1 MKRIIIVGAERG
13 LGLGLADTLLQRGW
27 YVMATAL
34 PHSDASALHRLQTR
48 YGDRLAL
55 GEVDVTDAAQA
66 HAFATGLAR
75 ELDAPFDVVFMNA
88 GIYGALHQ
96 SATEATDEE
105 WHAVFHTNAIGPFR
119 LAKWLLPCLKQA
131 GTVAF
136 MSSHRASIA
145 GNVEGGLELY
155 RAGKAAANMLSRGL
169 YAELKDGGYTVL
181 NIHPGWAATAMGT
194 LDGTVAA
201 EIDVTTSVNGV
212 ADQLEREM
220 GSGLQRYLDYQGTP
234 LPW

>member
-13 LGLGLADTLLQRGW
+13 LGLGLTDTLLQRGW
-27 YVMATAL
+27 HVTATAL
-34 PHSDASALHRLQTR
+34 PGSDTTALRTLQSHW
-48 YGDRLAL
+48 GDRLAL
-55 GEVDVTDAAQA
+55 GEVDVTDAPRAR
-66 HAFATGLAR
+66 AFAAGLAQS
-75 ELDAPFDVVFMNA
+75 LGAPFDVVFLNA
-88 GIYGALHQ
+88 GVFGALHQ

-105 WHAVFHTNAIGPFR
+105 WHAVFHTNAVGPFR
-119 LAKWLLPCLKQA
+119 LAKWLLPCLKPA

-155 RAGKAAANMLSRGL
+155 RASKAAANMLSRGL

-201 EIDVTTSVNGV
+201 EIDVATSVNGV

-220 GSGLQRYLDYQGTP
+220 GSGLHRYVDYQGTP